1 MVLGCGLGGT
11 SLINANVCLPPDPR
25 VFEDPCWPQDLRDDV
40 ATLVAEGLRRAEE
53 MLKPT
58 PYPQGF
64 PALNKLQALEKS
76 ADYLQEKF
84 YRPPIEV
91 TFKDGINHVGVP
103 QQACKVCGD
112 CVSGCNYAAK
122 NTLIMNYLP
131 DAKNH
136 GAEIY
141 TQVAVRR
148 IERQDGRWLVYYRVL
163 EAGRE
168 KFGAPDYVCE
178 RRYGDPGRRHP
189 GFHRNPLTF
198 ARRPAYPCLTNWDAI
213 SPAMAMCWVSAITPM
228 RRSMGS
234 AGARIRRENCRRW
247 VRPSPASSISANRP
261 S

>member
-1 MVLGCGLGGT
+1 MWRLY
-11 SLINANVCLPPDPR
+11 
-25 VFEDPCWPQDLRDDV
+25 W
-40 ATLVAEGLRRAEE
+40 RRASAGPRKC
-53 MLKPT
+53 LNRPLI
-58 PYPQGF
+58 PDWSN
-64 PALNKLQALEKS
+64 LNKLQALEKS
-76 ADYLQEKF
+76 ANFLQEKF

-168 KFGAPDYVCE
+168 KFGAP
-178 RRYGDPGRRHP
+178 
-189 GFHRNPLTF
+189 T
-198 ARRPAYPCLTNWDAI
+198 CL
-213 SPAMAMCWVSAITPM
+213 
-228 RRSMGS
+228 
-234 AGARIRRENCRRW
+234 
-247 VRPSPASSISANRP
+247 
-261 S
+261 